1 MNEAL
6 ANLFTLAQSHVGAAE
21 HVTEHVEQ
29 AGTALVQGNMQA
41 GLILLM
47 PVISV
52 ILCGL
57 YGIFRVRSKLPAWTT
72 VLLLAVSFI
81 FTCLTYRDFVVHDFA
96 PQRVFLFH
104 WISISWDNGQGN
116 FLTDISLYIDSLTLL
131 WMLFVTG
138 LSTLIA
144 LYASEYMA
152 GDRGYFRFF
161 AGLSLF
167 VLAMSC
173 LVMADN
179 LVLLYLGWEG
189 VGFCSYLLIGY
200 YYEKPSAVA
209 AAKKA
214 FIVNRIGDLGLALGL
229 MTTYV
234 QFGSIQYADIFAQIH
249 EMQAAGQTPNF
260 AVHAI
265 PFLLMLGAFGKSAQL
280 PLYVWLPDAME
291 GPTPVSALIH
301 AATMVTAGVY
311 LIARMYPLYLLTPE
325 ALTVVAWVG
334 GLTAFFAA
342 TIGMAQY
349 DIKRV
354 MAYSTVSQLGYM
366 FMGLGVMT
374 SLGACF
380 HVFTHAF
387 FKALLFLACGAVMHG
402 FAGQLD
408 LRKLSGLWNLRGW
421 RITSITML
429 LGCLALAG
437 VPPTAGYFSKDMIIA
452 QAFITP
458 GQKVLGVIGILTAAM
473 TGYYAF
479 RVFCRVFVGPTFYE
493 PAEPQASDHG
503 HDFHPHAPGWAINLV
518 LVLLAI
524 GALFSGF
531 VKFIG
536 PEEEGWIGSMVQNS
550 SAAIGHASEHHVTE
564 AGFWANPHVWM
575 PYIAGGTAILGI
587 LIAVYLHLI
596 NRKAADKLKSA
607 LGPIAVW
614 AEHKWYVDEFY
625 DYLVR
630 LPLRTLGYVFYNIDR
645 LLVDGLVNLG
655 GFLPRAVGKS
665 LQPLQNGLLQSYA
678 ITMAFGMGVLLL
690 IAWIMMT

>member
-1 MNEAL
+1 MLESL
-6 ANLFTLAQSHVGAAE
+6 LNLFAAAPVEEAHAAPAGVLA
-21 HVTEHVEQ
+21 
-29 AGTALVQGNMQA
+29 AGPVA
-41 GLILLM
+41 GLILFF
-47 PVISV
+47 PVLSV

-57 YGIFRVRSKLPAWTT
+57 MGVFRIRGKLPAWTT
-72 VLLLAVSFI
+72 VILLGLSFLV
-81 FTCLTYRDFVVHDFA
+81 TCVVYRDLVAGDYA

-104 WISISWDNGQGN
+104 WFDMAWADGH
-116 FLTDISLYIDSLTLL
+116 FLADFSLYIDSLTML

-167 VLAMSC
+167 VFAMSA

-229 MTTYV
+229 MMAYV
-234 QFGSIQYADIFAQIH
+234 QFGSLQYADIFAQVG
-249 EMQAAGQTPNF
+249 ELQAAHQEPTLGMK
-260 AVHAI
+260 AI

-311 LIARMYPLYLLTPE
+311 LIARMYPLFLLNP
-325 ALTVVAWVG
+325 ASLTTVAWVG
-334 GLTAFFAA
+334 GLTALFAA

-366 FMGLGVMT
+366 FMGLGIMS

-421 RITSITML
+421 RVTSVAML
-429 LGCLALAG
+429 IGCLALAG
-437 VPPTAGYFSKDMIIA
+437 IFPTAGFFSKDLILA

-458 GQKVLGVIGILTAAM
+458 GYEALGVIGVLTAGLTA
-473 TGYYAF
+473 YYAF
-479 RVFCRVFVGPTFYE
+479 RVFCRVFAGPTFYE
-493 PAEPQASDHG
+493 PAELDGHG
-503 HDFHPHAPGWAINLV
+503 GHSAGESFHPHAPGWAIRTV
-518 LVLLAI
+518 LIVLAV
-524 GALFSGF
+524 GALASGY
-531 VKFIG
+531 VKFVG
-536 PEEEGWIGSMVQNS
+536 TGEDGWIGGMVQHS
-550 SAAIGHASEHHVTE
+550 SAIVATHHGETHGEH
-564 AGFWANPHVWM
+564 AGFWSNPHTWM
-575 PYIAGGTAILGI
+575 PYIASSVAVIGI
-587 LIAVYLHLI
+587 VIAVYLHLI
-596 NRKAADKLKSA
+596 NRKAADKLKLA
-607 LGPIAVW
+607 LGPVAHW
-614 AEHKWYVDEFY
+614 AERKWYVDELY
-625 DYLVR
+625 DYLIR
-630 LPLRTLGYVFYNIDR
+630 LPLRSLGYIFYNVDR
-645 LLVDGLVNLG
+645 LLVDGLLVNG
-655 GFLPRAVGKS
+655 GGWLPRGLGKA
-665 LQPLQNGLLQSYA
+665 LRPLQNGLLQSYA
-678 ITMAFGMGVLLL
+678 ITMAFGAALLLL
-690 IAWIMMT
+690 IAWITMNG